1 MTLAQRIRSVFMYL
15 AEGAYRLFSPHDD
28 AYPATG
34 IQPYSG
40 TPYSKRADVWQVVIA
55 LVNE

>member
-1 MTLAQRIRSVFMYL
+1 MTFFQAINNAFIYL
-15 AEGAYRLFSPHDD
+15 AEGVYRIFSPHDD

-40 TPYSKRADVWQVVIA
+40 DSYARRADAW
-55 LVNE
+55 

>member
-1 MTLAQRIRSVFMYL
+1 MRVFNALANAFNFL
-15 AEGAYRLFSPHDD
+15 AEAVYRIFSPHDD

-40 TPYSKRADVWQVVIA
+40 YVYSKRADA
-55 LVNE
+55 

>member
-1 MTLAQRIRSVFMYL
+1 MTFSQRLNSIFLYL
-15 AEGAYRLFSPHDD
+15 AEGVYRIFSPRDD

-40 TPYSKRADVWQVVIA
+40 IAYSKRAYSRRFDAW
-55 LVNE
+55 

>member
-1 MTLAQRIRSVFMYL
+1 MTFFQTLNSVLVYL
-15 AEGAYRLFSPHDD
+15 AEGFYRIFSPHDD

-40 TPYSKRADVWQVVIA
+40 VPYSKQSDNW
-55 LVNE
+55 